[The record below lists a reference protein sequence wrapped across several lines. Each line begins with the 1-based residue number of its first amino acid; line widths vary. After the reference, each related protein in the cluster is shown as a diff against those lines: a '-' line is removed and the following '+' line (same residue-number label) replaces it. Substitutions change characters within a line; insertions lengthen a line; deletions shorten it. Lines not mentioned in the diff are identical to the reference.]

1 MNLVLSIV
9 IIIVSSAA
17 AVAIFLVARGR
28 APEGSHFTDGD
39 RASGVFGVLAT
50 GFSVLLGFVVFLAF
64 TSYSNASTGA
74 QQEATDL
81 IQMVETAQLLPPA
94 VRPALS
100 GELICY
106 GRAVVHQEW
115 PQLQAGQTPTFN
127 PWALTLFKTEMTINP
142 QSNTEQAAYSKW
154 LDQTSDREQAR
165 LDRVHG
171 SHGVIPGPLWFILL
185 LSGGLVLVYVFF
197 FADPGEGRIAQ
208 AMLAGTVTAMLV
220 TSLLVIQF
228 LANPYHPGYG
238 SLQPTAMV
246 RVLDQ
251 IQQATTALHL
261 PVRIPCD
268 PAGHARARV

>member
-1 MNLVLSIV
+1 MNLVLAIV
-9 IIIVSSAA
+9 VILVST
-17 AVAIFLVARGR
+17 AVAVGVFLVARSR
-28 APEGSHFTDGD
+28 APEGGHFTDGD
-39 RASGVFGVLAT
+39 RAAGVFGVLAT

-81 IQMVETAQLLPPA
+81 IQMVETAQLLPRA
-94 VRPALS
+94 VRPTLS

-115 PQLQAGQTPTFN
+115 PQLQGGETPKFN
-127 PWALTLFKTEMTINP
+127 PWGLALFRTETTIEP
-142 QSNTEQAAYSKW
+142 QSNTEQAAFSKW

-165 LDRVHG
+165 IDRVQG

-197 FADPGEGRIAQ
+197 FADPAEGRIAQ
-208 AMLAGTVTAMLV
+208 AMLAGTVTAMLA

-238 SLQPTAMV
+238 SLKPTAMV

-251 IQQATTALHL
+251 IQEATTALHL

-268 PAGHARARV
+268 SAGHARV